1 MWVEIRISFPLS
13 GTFPDGFQESKC
25 GVQIGFLGCRWC
37 HVTVELTEWPS
48 WKIHWMLRALGKGLS
63 SYSIQYV
70 VHMIMHIYID
80 IHSIFILIC
89 IHKGYMPCIPSCGN
103 WCWPGDL
110 GAWGAQCFQVQ
121 AEVVQVK
128 MEKRALDAEQETCGA
143 RRPTIWPSAQIL
155 TLFIGFLLLGI
166 RFSCFML
173 SFSQELLY
181 LLCHKLVD
189 LRKRQLKR
197 NAETAFQIRCVLWD
211 EFYSIYGRSLKGSI
225 LYLPI

>member
-80 IHSIFILIC
+80 IYIYIDIHSIFILIC

-103 WCWPGDL
+103 RCWPGDL
-110 GAWGAQCFQVQ
+110 GAWGPQCFQVQ

-128 MEKRALDAEQETCGA
+128 MEKRAMDAEQETCTMWS
-143 RRPTIWPSAQIL
+143 PTADHMTKCSYSDVFHRFFTVGNPIQLLHVI
-155 TLFIGFLLLGI
+155 FFL
-166 RFSCFML
+166 
-173 SFSQELLY
+173 
-181 LLCHKLVD
+181 
-189 LRKRQLKR
+189 R
-197 NAETAFQIRCVLWD
+197 N
-211 EFYSIYGRSLKGSI
+211 YYIYYATS
-225 LYLPI
+225 